1 MLTVTRRSFLAVWC
15 TLPLWGRERVIS
27 LAGIRFRD
35 VSHGRSSRR
44 YIHIHGNENTAREVL
59 LEFLPRHPGHA
70 FVVDSDTRYVQI
82 LGGWLDPNR
91 MFSRAGA
98 EKNLKMLNPDWPP
111 LTLQHALDSLDR
123 HRKAFLKRV
132 LPPAGGLLIAMH
144 NNGPGYSV
152 SDETAISDRVAL
164 NDSDHPHDFC
174 LATDASDFEIIA
186 KSPFNVVLQATP
198 GGEDDGSLS
207 REAAR
212 RGKRY
217 VNIEAALGNKD
228 KQAEMLD
235 WLARELPE
243 KRR

>member
-1 MLTVTRRSFLAVWC
+1 MTRRAFLAVLY
-15 TLPLWGRERVIS
+15 TLPFWGRERLIS
-27 LAGIRFRD
+27 LAGIRFRT
-35 VSHGRSSRR
+35 VSQGRSSRR
-44 YIHIHGNENTAREVL
+44 YIHLHGNENTAREVL
-59 LEFLPRHPGHA
+59 LDFVGWHKGQA
-70 FVVDSDTRYVQI
+70 FVVESDTRYVPI
-82 LGGWLDPNR
+82 LGGRLDPNR

-98 EKNLKMLNPDWPP
+98 EKNLKTLNPDWPP
-111 LTLQHALDSLDR
+111 DTLQHALDALDR
-123 HRKAFLKRV
+123 DRKAFLKRV

-152 SDETAISDRVAL
+152 NDETAISDRVAL

-174 LATDASDFEIIA
+174 LATDASDFEVMA

-235 WLARELPE
+235 WLARKLPE

>member
-1 MLTVTRRSFLAVWC
+1 MGAVTRRTFLAAFC
-15 TLPLWGRERVIS
+15 TLPLWGRDHFLS
-27 LAGIRFRD
+27 LAGIRFRTLR
-35 VSHGRSSRR
+35 HRRSSRR
-44 YIHIHGNENTAREVL
+44 YMHIHGNEDTARAVL
-59 LEFLPRHPGHA
+59 LDFLPRHKGQA
-70 FVVDSDTRYVQI
+70 FLVESDTRYVQI
-82 LGGWLDPNR
+82 LGGRLDPNR

-98 EKNLKMLNPDWPP
+98 EKNLMSLNPDWPP
-111 LTLQHALDSLDR
+111 DQLQHALDALDR
-123 HRKAFLKRV
+123 GRKAFLKHV
-132 LPPAGGLLIAMH
+132 LPPDGGLLIAMH

-152 SDETAISDRVAL
+152 NDETAISDRVAL

-174 LATDASDFEIIA
+174 LASSPADFEIIS

-217 VNIEAALGNKD
+217 VNIEAALGNFD
-228 KQAEMLD
+228 KQMLMLE